1 MEASRFKSLNAVLP
15 MAMVLAL
22 LGGCAEH
29 LQEEHQTNNP
39 IVGGYRHVFHH
50 AKWKQG
56 KEPFENYVEPITL
69 SHDVLFQPGQATIT
83 ATGRQEL
90 HAFLR
95 SESVGSDE
103 LVVLNGPANEGATP
117 SPLTTARLAAL
128 KTELERS
135 GLTVAMARPGDTDG
149 LMQPNQV
156 AVSVTRM
163 TVLSPDCEVPPPEPG
178 KRPDYRWSCSSTV
191 NLGAM
196 VANPED
202 LAHGRDFEPSD
213 GEALARG
220 VEAYRMGDK
229 SAEKIVVETTGNQ

>member
-1 MEASRFKSLNAVLP
+1 MQASSFKSLNAVLP
-15 MAMVLAL
+15 LTMALGL
-22 LGGCAEH
+22 LSGCASH
-29 LQEEHQTNNP
+29 LETHQTDNP
-39 IVGGYRHVFHH
+39 AVGVYRHVFHH
-50 AKWKQG
+50 AKWRQG
-56 KEPFENYVEPITL
+56 KEPYENYVEPITL

-83 ATGRQEL
+83 ATGRKEL
-90 HAFLR
+90 HEFLR
-95 SESVGSDE
+95 AESVGSDE
-103 LVVLNGPANEGATP
+103 QLVLRGPGSEGSTP

-135 GLTVAMARPGDTDG
+135 GLTVAVARPGEDDGDGMMNTD
-149 LMQPNQV
+149 QV

-163 TVLSPDCEVPPPEPG
+163 AVLSPDCEVPPPAPG
-178 KRPDYRWSCSSTV
+178 ERPKYRWSCSDTV

-220 VEAYRMGDK
+220 VEAYRRGD
-229 SAEKIVVETTGNQ
+229 AEVEKIMIESTE